1 MTRLTL
7 VTLAIAIILAGAVV
21 LPMPVPFGAIMML
34 GGLTILISQS
44 PFVAR
49 NVQAVRRQHLSVD
62 HVIRRVEARLPER
75 LRNVIRRTDP

>member
-1 MTRLTL
+1 MTRLIL
-7 VTLAIAIILAGAVV
+7 VTLAIAIILAGTVV

-49 NVQAVRRQHLSVD
+49 NVQAVRR
-62 HVIRRVEARLPER
+62 
-75 LRNVIRRTDP
+75 